1 MKSANLTTM
10 AVTATMLLGSFLWV
24 NSAMAGGCLG
34 DPELL
39 ICVGNDG
46 SSVEETRE
54 QRQRRLRLSYYNE
67 INSIYREVLGR
78 NVDPQGLRTW
88 SRALRRNHR
97 LRDVRRKVAR
107 SREGETV
114 INQIYREV
122 LGRNVDPDGLKTYT
136 GQLAGGWSIHDV
148 RRDILESDEARN
160 LRLRGL

>member
-1 MKSANLTTM
+1 MKIATLTTT
-10 AVTATMLLGSFLWV
+10 AITATILLNPLLWV
-24 NSAMAGGCLG
+24 NSVLAGGCLG
-34 DPELL
+34 NQELL

-46 SSVEETRE
+46 SPIEGTRE
-54 QRQRRLRLSYYNE
+54 QRLRQLRLDYYDE
-67 INSIYREVLGR
+67 INGIYQEVLGR
-78 NVDPQGLRTW
+78 NVDPQGFRTW

-122 LGRNVDPDGLKTYT
+122 LGRNVDPDGLRTYT
-136 GQLAGGWSIHDV
+136 GQLASGWSIQDV
-148 RRDILESDEARN
+148 RRDIRESDEARN